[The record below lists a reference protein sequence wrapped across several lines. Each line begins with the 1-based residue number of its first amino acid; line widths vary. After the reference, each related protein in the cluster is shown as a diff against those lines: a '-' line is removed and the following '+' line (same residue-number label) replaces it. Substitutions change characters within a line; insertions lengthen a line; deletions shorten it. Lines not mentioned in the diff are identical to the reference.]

1 MGCGGGKQKV
11 ATNNTKPIE
20 TSPKPNIVQQQPD
33 TTPSKPLTPV
43 KIPKEKKIYDENH
56 IFYPENSHSVKVEE
70 MDLEDVEAIPMGS
83 SSAYPITQD
92 PFSAPRNPQTRYIQP
107 DVSSI
112 RPSYTSAPVPYLLDI
127 DAGQIDIFTT
137 ANFTSQS
144 IKHPQISRGSRA
156 IFYAPDSIIIT
167 GGTEDSSATLI
178 LKLESR
184 SISTAGPLIEG
195 RYDHCMVTYNTSP
208 MVIGGMA
215 DSELAS
221 CEIFISKTWT
231 PIASLNKPRSLCS
244 AIELEGKVY
253 VCGGLRERSME
264 VYEDG
269 VWRLLDVI
277 LPVPLSRV
285 GLAPTIGSTFI
296 ITGGEQ
302 AGVNYSLLTW
312 EIDLRKKILKE
323 KQNLPEM
330 AWFLN
335 CGTYKENGAVIYGAG
350 RGYLYDAHD
359 NLWNVIL

>member
-1 MGCGGGKQKV
+1 
-11 ATNNTKPIE
+11 
-20 TSPKPNIVQQQPD
+20 
-33 TTPSKPLTPV
+33 
-43 KIPKEKKIYDENH
+43 
-56 IFYPENSHSVKVEE
+56 

-83 SSAYPITQD
+83 SSVYPITQD
-92 PFSAPRNPQTRYIQP
+92 PFSAPRNTQTRYIQP

-112 RPSYTSAPVPYLLDI
+112 RPSYTSAPIPYLLDT

-144 IKHPQISRGSRA
+144 IKNPQISRGSRA
-156 IFYAPDSIIIT
+156 IFYAPESIIIT

-184 SISTAGPLIEG
+184 FISTAGSLIEG

-221 CEIFISKTWT
+221 CEIFMSKTWT
-231 PIASLNKPRSLCS
+231 RIASLNKPRSVCS

-269 VWRLLDVI
+269 VWKLLDVI

-285 GLAPTIGSTFI
+285 GLAPTSGSTFI
-296 ITGGEQ
+296 ITGG
-302 AGVNYSLLTW
+302 
-312 EIDLRKKILKE
+312 
-323 KQNLPEM
+323 
-330 AWFLN
+330 
-335 CGTYKENGAVIYGAG
+335 
-350 RGYLYDAHD
+350 
-359 NLWNVIL
+359 